1 MSFFAS
7 ISPIYGESAGLVQ
20 QLIALTDTNPTVKGL
35 NLKLVQSLL
44 KQQVVGMLG
53 LVAFAICAASVVKS
67 AQVFPAADDDRIING
82 WESGIDQAP
91 WEVSLQKKG
100 RINHFCGG
108 TIIDKY
114 WVLTAAHCV
123 NGRNWRYIRITM
135 GHQKLSRAYYHRCTQ
150 QTMNSNSV
158 SKGFD
163 PVYGLTSNDYI

>member
-1 MSFFAS
+1 M
-7 ISPIYGESAGLVQ
+7 I
-20 QLIALTDTNPTVKGL
+20 
-35 NLKLVQSLL
+35 
-44 KQQVVGMLG
+44 KQQVGMLG

-67 AQVFPAADDDRIING
+67 AQVFPAADDDRVING

-91 WEVSLQKKG
+91 WEVSLQNKG

-135 GHQKLSRAYYHRCTQ
+135 GHQKLSKAYYHRYTQ
-150 QTMNSNSV
+150 LSN
-158 SKGFD
+158 
-163 PVYGLTSNDYI
+163 L